1 MAMNYKPSVF
11 YWLLLVL
18 FLSSMIFL
26 AVIITFSPSN
36 VKIHITHEAS
46 LTKINLAS
54 HNTLCYQFEANITS
68 KNSIKNV
75 EDQCYR
81 RRITTIAWCNHSDFA
96 MVSLV
101 SFRPSYSNTT
111 FLNIVFDGMKNVT
124 KRLKPK
130 RFADDNEAFG
140 LFWEL

>member
-1 MAMNYKPSVF
+1 
-11 YWLLLVL
+11 
-18 FLSSMIFL
+18 MIFL
-26 AVIITFSPSN
+26 AVITFSPSN

-81 RRITTIAWCNHSDFA
+81 RRITTIAWCKHSDFA

>member
-1 MAMNYKPSVF
+1 MAMNYKPSF
-11 YWLLLVL
+11 ESISLIL

-36 VKIHITHEAS
+36 AKIHITHEAT

-54 HNTLCYQFEANITS
+54 HNTLYYQFEANITS
-68 KNSIKNV
+68 KNPIKNV

-81 RRITTIAWCNHSDFA
+81 RRITTIAWCKHSDFA